1 MMKILQLTRKFPYPP
16 IDGESLNLSNFNS
29 VLKEEGYSVDLLSFN
44 TVKHYFKVEE
54 LPPKANYYRKIYD
67 VYLDNRIKA
76 LDAGLNLFSSLPF
89 HVTRYIT
96 QEFKTKLLKVLGE
109 NKYDLILIESINLMP
124 YHEIIKENSDAKIV
138 YRAHNVEYEIWER
151 ITQNESNIVKKAYLS
166 YLTRKLKRYELDKI
180 NQFDTIL
187 TVTQR
192 DLKRYQDNGFKG
204 KGIVVPAGIRGENY
218 TPSTLNNSNPVK
230 ISFIGSLDWIPN
242 IEGLEWFF
250 SKVWKT
256 YIAECS
262 SNAELHIAGRNIDKS
277 VFQMESKN
285 VVIHGEVPDAK
296 AFLNSFDIMIVPLL
310 SGGGMRLKI
319 LEGLALGRIVIT
331 TSLGLEG
338 IDAIDGEEVLIADSA
353 EEFIEK
359 LQFCENNTDK
369 MLEMSRKAVALFKN
383 KFDSST
389 IVQNFIREVV

>member
-1 MMKILQLTRKFPYPP
+1 MKILQLTRKFPYPP
-16 IDGESLNLSNFNS
+16 IDGESLNLSSFNS
-29 VLKEEGYSVDLLSFN
+29 ILKEEGHSIDLISFN

-54 LPPKANYYRKIYD
+54 LPTKANYYRKIYD

-89 HVTRYIT
+89 HITRYIT
-96 QEFKTKLLKVLGE
+96 KEFKSKLLKVLSE
-109 NKYDLILIESINLMP
+109 NKYDLILLESINLIP
-124 YHEIIKENSDAKIV
+124 YYEIIKENSDAIIV

-151 ITQNESNIVKKAYLS
+151 ITQNESNVVKKAYLS
-166 YLTRKLKRYELDKI
+166 YLTKKLKRYELDKI
-180 NQFDTIL
+180 SRFKTIL
-187 TVTQR
+187 TVTER
-192 DLKRYQDNGFKG
+192 DLKRYQNNGFRG
-204 KGIVVPAGIRGENY
+204 KGIVVPAGIRGEDYN
-218 TPSTLNNSNPVK
+218 PSALNNSNPIK

-242 IEGLEWFF
+242 VEGLEWFLNN
-250 SKVWKT
+250 VWKKYT
-256 YIAECS
+256 KYS
-262 SNAELHIAGRNIDKS
+262 PNAELHIAGRNINKS
-277 VFQMESKN
+277 IFEMESNN

-338 IDAIDGEEVLIADSA
+338 IDATDGEEVFIANSA
-353 EEFIEK
+353 DEFIEK
-359 LQFCENNTDK
+359 LQFCENNSGK
-369 MLEMSRKAVALFKN
+369 LLEISKKAVTLFKN

-389 IVQNFIREVV
+389 IVQNFIKQIS